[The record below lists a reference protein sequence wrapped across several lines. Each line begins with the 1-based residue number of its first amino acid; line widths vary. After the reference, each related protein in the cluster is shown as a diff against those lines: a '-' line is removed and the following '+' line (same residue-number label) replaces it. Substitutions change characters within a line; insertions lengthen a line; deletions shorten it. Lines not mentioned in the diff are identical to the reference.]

1 MSWRHGRPAG
11 GRGASAQRARI
22 CGHVDGVCL
31 ERRKRYDVQGALVGR
46 GEHDRRCHALLVRLP
61 PPGGHHA
68 PAVTG
73 LLPLCPRSPRPSPR
87 AWRGP
92 ATRGRGGGPLPPAP
106 RVRVRR
112 LGLCSRPRWLFSP
125 ERCSSV
131 WHASSLSAGTVVA
144 SDGANAKTTAIR
156 TPGTRWTGVRV
167 AAASGPACDLTTR
180 RARSTRLSL
189 ARALLPA
196 CHTRAG
202 RVLVNPC
209 SSSCLSTRKTC
220 SLNEPTSQG

>member
-1 MSWRHGRPAG
+1 MAARPGAG
-11 GRGASAQRARI
+11 GRQPRELGSAGTLTAYAWSAVSGTTSRARSWVAASTTGAATPSSYA
-22 CGHVDGVCL
+22 CRHRAATTHQRSPGCCL
-31 ERRKRYDVQGALVGR
+31 SV
-46 GEHDRRCHALLVRLP
+46 
-61 PPGGHHA
+61 PG
-68 PAVTG
+68 
-73 LLPLCPRSPRPSPR
+73 SPRPSPR

-131 WHASSLSAGTVVA
+131 SHASSLSAGTVVA